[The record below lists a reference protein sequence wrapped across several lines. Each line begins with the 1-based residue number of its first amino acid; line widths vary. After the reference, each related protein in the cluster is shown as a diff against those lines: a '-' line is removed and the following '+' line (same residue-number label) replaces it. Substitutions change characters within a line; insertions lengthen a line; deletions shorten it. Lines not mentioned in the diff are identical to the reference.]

1 MVKAAKQENGTI
13 GEIFMN
19 DLEKFFS
26 ISIRGA
32 SHIKSG
38 KPLQDYSLAYKGDD
52 FCVGVVCDGHG
63 ADKHFRSEIGSESAA
78 HVAID
83 KLIEFCK
90 LNYDWNTFHF
100 DTQKK
105 LYRLK
110 LSIISD
116 WQSKIESYTQDN
128 PFTEDE
134 LKKASSSFKARQS
147 YDIAQPYGT
156 TLLAAM
162 ICHDYYLVMMIGDG
176 AIVKILPDFSSEI
189 IEFPGKPKFEDQPH
203 SATDSLCEPGCY
215 SKIFFQ
221 YDKLNPNGG
230 EAFALCSD
238 GLSEAFSTDAGL
250 LAKINNYL
258 NYYAEEGIEKAKSAI
273 EAQLNELSR
282 ISPMKDDISLVFVT
296 NSLNKYIKVSTPKT
310 DVPQD
315 IGEDSANSGDV
326 VAST

>member
-1 MVKAAKQENGTI
+1 
-13 GEIFMN
+13 MN
-19 DLEKFFS
+19 DLKKFFS

-38 KPLQDYSLAYKGDD
+38 KPMQDYSLAYKGDD

-63 ADKHFRSEIGSESAA
+63 ADKHFRSEIGSEIAA
-78 HVAID
+78 HVAIN
-83 KLIEFCK
+83 KLIEFSE
-90 LNYDWNTFHF
+90 LNSSWNIFQF

-105 LYRLK
+105 LNRLK

-116 WQSKIESYTQDN
+116 WQTNIESYTLEHQ
-128 PFTEDE
+128 FTDDE
-134 LKKASSSFKARQS
+134 LKKASNTFKVRQS

-176 AIVKILPDFSSEI
+176 AIIKILPDFSSEI
-189 IEFPGKPKFEDQPH
+189 IDFPGKPKFEDQPH

-221 YDKLNPNGG
+221 FDKLNLNGG

-238 GLSEAFSTDAGL
+238 GLSEAFSTDATL
-250 LAKINNYL
+250 LAKINNYI
-258 NYYAEEGIEKAKSAI
+258 NYYAEEGMEKAKSAI
-273 EAQLNELSR
+273 EVQLNELSR

-296 NSLNKYIKVSTPKT
+296 NSLEKYIKASIPKK

-315 IGEDSANSGDV
+315 PSREAPAISGEDSASVYRNIIDG
-326 VAST
+326 TKN